1 MEFTKKDRDDIVND
15 IKNWVDNYP
24 NIEKM
29 VAEGKLIYKSGWY
42 EPIDEE
48 TYLLIGKY
56 IKGIRVNKNG
66 KMQIKICKRSKK
78 LERMVNGI

>member
-1 MEFTKKDRDDIVND
+1 
-15 IKNWVDNYP
+15 
-24 NIEKM
+24 M

-78 LERMVNGI
+78 SLNAWLMAFNYKWEL

>member
-1 MEFTKKDRDDIVND
+1 MKFTKKDRDDIVND

-66 KMQIKICKRSKK
+66 KM
-78 LERMVNGI
+78 